1 MIVNSP
7 TFVWIWKLT
16 KLFCFHTHLCLRQ
29 QAFHLFFLHQRKRQ
43 PFSPWRSI
51 HGSLLHHDPLL
62 SCVICSLFL
71 LTFPPACTKNTNLPS
86 TLGTLEL
93 LSLLFSSSKNRFLSH
108 LCILCAASLLLTS
121 EAVCTHISS
130 CKRQSGCVLFEM
142 SSSTRPVSPP
152 PPPHCLSCCPFI
164 FPPCVGA
171 HQGSIFYPPC
181 AYTYSPS
188 LTDSNDFYNLTADS
202 QIQTSL
208 LGSMFYTCVS
218 AGHFY
223 LDS

>member
-1 MIVNSP
+1 MNLKAYKALLLSYSSMSTTAGLSSFLPASEEEATLQPMAQHPWKSASLRP
-7 TFVWIWKLT
+7 TSF
-16 KLFCFHTHLCLRQ
+16 LC
-29 QAFHLFFLHQRKRQ
+29 HLF
-43 PFSPWRSI
+43 S
-51 HGSLLHHDPLL
+51 
-62 SCVICSLFL
+62 L